1 MNVQATS
8 RLNRGAALLIG
19 LAGLI
24 HLVITPQHWAH
35 SPAHGLLFAVVGV
48 VEVVWAVMAWRRPSV
63 RLYSVGLVLAVAL
76 VVLWTITRVL
86 PAPFGH
92 GGPEPVEPYGIVC
105 KLAETLG
112 AIVLGILVFGQIAT
126 TNASAARRAVALWV
140 IAAVVLGF
148 ATYGVARAAEPFL
161 PALGAPAEH
170 HHEHEEGMPSGEHQ
184 HEEAAPTHEHEEVTP
199 AHEHEEVTPTHEH
212 QH

>member
-1 MNVQATS
+1 MNVQAIS

-48 VEVVWAVMAWRRPSV
+48 VEVVWAVMAWRRPSA
-63 RLYSVGLVLAVAL
+63 RLYSVGLVLAVGL
-76 VVLWTITRVL
+76 VVLWTITRIL

-112 AIVLGILVFGQIAT
+112 AIVLGVLVFGQIAA

-170 HHEHEEGMPSGEHQ
+170 QHEHEESTSEHQ
-184 HEEAAPTHEHEEVTP
+184 HEEATP
-199 AHEHEEVTPTHEH
+199 AHEHEEATPTHEH
-212 QH
+212 PH